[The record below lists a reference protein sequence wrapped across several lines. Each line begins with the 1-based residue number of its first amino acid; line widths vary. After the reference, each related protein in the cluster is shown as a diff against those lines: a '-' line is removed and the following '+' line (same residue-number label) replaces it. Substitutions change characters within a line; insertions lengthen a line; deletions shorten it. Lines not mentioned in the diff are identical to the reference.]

1 MCRPVPLTT
10 WTSENYCIKKNLIYP
25 AKNIPTQNN
34 CIFSICHYNNMV
46 LYFVNNSCV
55 KICLFTLRMYNMLY
69 TIKSTEYVLTP
80 ESVNK
85 IKSHETETA
94 I

>member
-1 MCRPVPLTT
+1 
-10 WTSENYCIKKNLIYP
+10 
-25 AKNIPTQNN
+25 
-34 CIFSICHYNNMV
+34 MV

-69 TIKSTEYVLTP
+69 TIKFVEYVLTP